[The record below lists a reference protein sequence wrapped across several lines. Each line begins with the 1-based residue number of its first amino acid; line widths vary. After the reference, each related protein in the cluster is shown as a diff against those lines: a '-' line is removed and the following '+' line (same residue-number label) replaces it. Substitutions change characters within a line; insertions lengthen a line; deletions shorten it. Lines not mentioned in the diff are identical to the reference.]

1 MAAERKEER
10 RSIAASLT
18 VEVADAVVAAADAA
32 PFAVVEVLFPSAHS
46 FF

>member
-1 MAAERKEER
+1 MSVAAERKEER

-18 VEVADAVVAAADAA
+18 VEVADAA